1 MYSNSGQIWMFMKY
15 SVVLQNQLQ
24 IFMKIC
30 GPEWEDKGTL
40 EHHIKRKFMVNA
52 YQDIEI

>member
-1 MYSNSGQIWMFMKY
+1 MFMKY